1 MVINY
6 IQKLLILP
14 TQFVNILNLKLF
26 RNNYITILYY
36 MEYEYLEKE
45 ELYKC
50 FYCDYETH
58 IVGRMKTHCKS
69 KKHMFNM
76 GTKNVEDVKTEL
88 GLACEYCQK
97 TFNTLRLVKKHQ
109 YRSCKILKKQ
119 QEEFEK
125 KQEMAKELSEAHEVI
140 HKLTLEKLDKE
151 KKEIEE
157 GKIPIIPQ
165 PHTINNNTVNNN
177 VVVNQHFNLQV
188 YLNEDCKDAIDIGE
202 FTKSIK
208 ITMDDLM
215 YIGNNGWSDGMTKL
229 IVDNL
234 NKLDVDKRPIQCSD
248 AKRDVTYIK
257 DGDWKKDKE
266 HDLMEKTIKELNKE
280 QYKAVGTWTKEK
292 YPIAGTNAAD
302 DLHRVLSN
310 LSPGQ
315 EPEKKINKVKRNIRN
330 ATAIDKTK

>member
-1 MVINY
+1 MD
-6 IQKLLILP
+6 
-14 TQFVNILNLKLF
+14 
-26 RNNYITILYY
+26 
-36 MEYEYLEKE
+36 YEYLEKE
-45 ELYKC
+45 DLYRC
-50 FYCDYETH
+50 FYCNYDTPM
-58 IVGRMKTHCKS
+58 ISRMKAHCKT
-69 KKHMFNM
+69 KKHILNIEM
-76 GTKNVEDVKTEL
+76 KDVKDIKTDL
-88 GLACEYCQK
+88 GLTCQYCQK
-97 TFNTLRLVKKHQ
+97 TFNTNRLVKKHQ

-119 QEEFEK
+119 QE
-125 KQEMAKELSEAHEVI
+125 MAKEVADEEEKI
-140 HKLTLEKLDKE
+140 HKLTLEKLE
-151 KKEIEE
+151 EQKKDIEE
-157 GKIPIIPQ
+157 GKIPTIPLLQPQ
-165 PHTINNNTVNNN
+165 PQTINNNTVNNN
-177 VVVNQHFNLQV
+177 VVVNQHFNLQI

-234 NKLDVDKRPIQCSD
+234 KKLDANQRPIQCSD

-315 EPEKKINKVKRNIRN
+315 EPEKKMNKVKRNIRN

>member
-1 MVINY
+1 MISRM
-6 IQKLLILP
+6 KAHCK
-14 TQFVNILNLKLF
+14 TKKHILN
-26 RNNYITILYY
+26 I
-36 MEYEYLEKE
+36 E
-45 ELYKC
+45 
-50 FYCDYETH
+50 
-58 IVGRMKTHCKS
+58 MK
-69 KKHMFNM
+69 
-76 GTKNVEDVKTEL
+76 DVKDIKTDL
-88 GLACEYCQK
+88 GLTCQYCQK
-97 TFNTLRLVKKHQ
+97 TFNTNRLVKKHQ

-119 QEEFEK
+119 QE
-125 KQEMAKELSEAHEVI
+125 MAKEVADEEEKI
-140 HKLTLEKLDKE
+140 HKLTLEKLE
-151 KKEIEE
+151 EQKKDIEE
-157 GKIPIIPQ
+157 GKIPTIPLLQPQ
-165 PHTINNNTVNNN
+165 PQTINNNTVNNN
-177 VVVNQHFNLQV
+177 VVVNQHFNLQI

-234 NKLDVDKRPIQCSD
+234 KKLDANQRPIQCSD

-315 EPEKKINKVKRNIRN
+315 EPEKKMNKVKRNIRN

>member
-1 MVINY
+1 
-6 IQKLLILP
+6 
-14 TQFVNILNLKLF
+14 
-26 RNNYITILYY
+26 
-36 MEYEYLEKE
+36 MEYEYLKKDK
-45 ELYKC
+45 LYKC
-50 FYCDYETH
+50 YFCSYDTPV
-58 IVGRMKTHCKS
+58 IGRMKTHCTS
-69 KKHMFNM
+69 KKHINKLK
-76 GTKNVEDVKTEL
+76 TLDIDNIKTEL
-88 GLACEYCQK
+88 GLVCEYCNK
-97 TFNTLRLVKKHQ
+97 VFNSTKLVKMHQ
-109 YRSCKILKKQ
+109 DRSCKILKKQ
-119 QEEFEK
+119 QE
-125 KQEMAKELSEAHEVI
+125 MAKEVADEEEKI
-140 HKLTLEKLDKE
+140 HKLTLEKLE
-151 KKEIEE
+151 EQKKEIEE

-165 PHTINNNTVNNN
+165 PQTINNNTVNNN

-208 ITMDDLM
+208 ITMEDLM

-234 NKLDVDKRPIQCSD
+234 NKLDANQRPIQCSD

-315 EPEKKINKVKRNIRN
+315 EPEKKMNKVKRNIRN

>member
-1 MVINY
+1 MDY
-6 IQKLLILP
+6 D
-14 TQFVNILNLKLF
+14 
-26 RNNYITILYY
+26 YC
-36 MEYEYLEKE
+36 E
-45 ELYKC
+45 EAKLYKC
-50 FYCDYETH
+50 YYCDYETPLYA
-58 IVGRMKTHCKS
+58 RMRVHCKS
-69 KKHMFNM
+69 KKHVNNLK
-76 GTKNVEDVKTEL
+76 TVDINNVKTEL
-88 GLACEYCQK
+88 GLVCEYCNK
-97 TFNTLRLVKKHQ
+97 VFNNTKLVKRHQ

-157 GKIPIIPQ
+157 GKIQSIPPAQ
-165 PHTINNNTVNNN
+165 TINNNTVNN

-208 ITMDDLM
+208 ITMEDLM

-234 NKLDVDKRPIQCSD
+234 KKLDVDKRPIQCSD

-266 HDLMEKTIKELNKE
+266 HDIMEKTIKQLNKE

-315 EPEKKINKVKRNIRN
+315 EPEKKMNKVKRNIRN

>member
-1 MVINY
+1 
-6 IQKLLILP
+6 
-14 TQFVNILNLKLF
+14 
-26 RNNYITILYY
+26 

-50 FYCDYETH
+50 FYCNYDTPLLA
-58 IVGRMKTHCKS
+58 RMKVHCKS
-69 KKHMFNM
+69 KKHICNM
-76 GTKNVEDVKTEL
+76 ENNNINDIKSDL
-88 GLACEYCQK
+88 GLVCEHCK
-97 TFNTLRLVKKHQ
+97 KVFKSIALVKRHQ
-109 YRSCKILKKQ
+109 YRSCKVLKMKESIKVAEEKKVKAEIKLLTTQ
-119 QEEFEK
+119 TELLNKQEE
-125 KQEMAKELSEAHEVI
+125 QA
-140 HKLTLEKLDKE
+140 DKE
-151 KKEIEE
+151 KKDIEE
-157 GKIPIIPQ
+157 GKIQSIPPAQ
-165 PHTINNNTVNNN
+165 TINNNTVNN

-234 NKLDVDKRPIQCSD
+234 KKLDVDKRPIQCSD

-266 HDLMEKTIKELNKE
+266 YDLMEKTIKQLNKE

-315 EPEKKINKVKRNIRN
+315 EPEKKMNKVKRNIRN

>member
-1 MVINY
+1 
-6 IQKLLILP
+6 
-14 TQFVNILNLKLF
+14 
-26 RNNYITILYY
+26 
-36 MEYEYLEKE
+36 MEYEYLKKDK
-45 ELYKC
+45 LYRC
-50 FYCDYETH
+50 YFCSYDTPV
-58 IVGRMKTHCKS
+58 IGRMKTHCTS
-69 KKHMFNM
+69 KKHINKLK
-76 GTKNVEDVKTEL
+76 TSDIDNIKTEL
-88 GLACEYCQK
+88 GLVCEYCNK
-97 TFNTLRLVKKHQ
+97 VFNSTKLVKMHQ
-109 YRSCKILKKQ
+109 NRSCKIFKQ
-119 QEEFEK
+119 QQEAFEK
-125 KQEMAKELSEAHEVI
+125 QQEMAKELSEAHEVI
-140 HKLTLEKLDKE
+140 HQKTLENLKIKIEQADKE
-151 KKEIEE
+151 KKDIEE

-165 PHTINNNTVNNN
+165 PQTINNNTVNNN

-292 YPIAGTNAAD
+292 YPVAGTNAAD

-315 EPEKKINKVKRNIRN
+315 EPEKKMNKVKRNIRN